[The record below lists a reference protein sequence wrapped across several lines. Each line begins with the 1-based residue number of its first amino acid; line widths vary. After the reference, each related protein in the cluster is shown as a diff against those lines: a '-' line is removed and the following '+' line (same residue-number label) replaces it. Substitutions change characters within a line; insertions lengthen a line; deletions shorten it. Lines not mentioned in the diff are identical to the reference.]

1 MPVLA
6 VATVVVGL
14 DQLTKALI
22 TAWLGPAAAS
32 HRFHIIEPV
41 VALRYARNS
50 GAAFGI
56 FGDQGLLLV
65 LVAAVIIGALLIVT
79 LSGSVASSWQ
89 QRTVGLIVGGAAGN
103 LIDRLRLGYV
113 TDFIDIG
120 PWPTFN
126 LADTAI
132 TIGIAVIVIHGFA
145 SEPRPGRKIN
155 GDRAQ

>member
-1 MPVLA
+1 
-6 VATVVVGL
+6 
-14 DQLTKALI
+14 
-22 TAWLGPAAAS
+22 
-32 HRFHIIEPV
+32 
-41 VALRYARNS
+41 
-50 GAAFGI
+50 AAFGI